1 MEGRRL
7 MNRQTIA
14 RVIAL
19 ALAVILALGCFLT
32 PALAAETAAA
42 GEEAGMPVLP
52 ILLSAVF
59 GGGAAVVM
67 MAKNKKK

>member
-1 MEGRRL
+1 
-7 MNRQTIA
+7 MNKQTLA

-42 GEEAGMPVLP
+42 PEEGAGMPVLP
-52 ILLSAVF
+52 ILLSAAF

-67 MAKNKKK
+67 MMKNKKK

>member
-1 MEGRRL
+1 
-7 MNRQTIA
+7 MNKQTIA
-14 RVIAL
+14 RIIAL

-32 PALAAETAAA
+32 PALAAEAAA
-42 GEEAGMPVLP
+42 SAEEGAGMPVLP